1 MVSTLKNCFAQSK
14 LAILGSGPSLSFFRG
29 GYDCTIAVD
38 GAALG
43 FNYDY
48 FMCGDVQSPKMPWFL
63 ASQRVNASA

>member
-29 GYDCTIAVD
+29 GYDCTIAVN
-38 GAALG
+38 GAALIG

-48 FMCGDVQSPKMPWFL
+48 FMCGDVQSP
-63 ASQRVNASA
+63 